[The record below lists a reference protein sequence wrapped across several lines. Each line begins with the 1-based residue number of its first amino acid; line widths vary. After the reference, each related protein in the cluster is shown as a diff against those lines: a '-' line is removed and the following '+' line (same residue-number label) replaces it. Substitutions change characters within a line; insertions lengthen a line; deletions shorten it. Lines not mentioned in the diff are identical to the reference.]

1 MGASL
6 LALAKSIYYDFYW
19 YLLEVLICR
28 NTFHDIIKETLEYKH
43 WHTLFML
50 HSIFARTLRLIIDG
64 IRAIRGH
71 TSNKIANTSNR
82 VIAVGFVYSLKNKT
96 TILVMQTVQN
106 VNFDKFYVTIPCCK
120 DFYCRVVHSK
130 SLLPIFCDFRL

>member
-1 MGASL
+1 
-6 LALAKSIYYDFYW
+6 
-19 YLLEVLICR
+19 
-28 NTFHDIIKETLEYKH
+28 
-43 WHTLFML
+43 ML

-106 VNFDKFYVTIPCCK
+106 VNFDKFTSQFLAVKISTVGCCIQNH
-120 DFYCRVVHSK
+120 FY
-130 SLLPIFCDFRL
+130 PYFAIFVFKVKTS